1 LILFYVCIFK
11 SLKIFSIFYFFFT
24 LFLHLDKL
32 IENFKKLNEILSESI
47 EYIYSNDENEIFKKK
62 LNIIKN
68 QIDIFHA
75 YINSNSNFNQI
86 KFENHPEIF
95 FSSKELKNVQINKF
109 LSEGKFGKV
118 IFISKFNSTKFNLFD
133 I

>member
-1 LILFYVCIFK
+1 MILFYVCIFK
-11 SLKIFSIFYFFFT
+11 SLKIFFIFYFFFT

-118 IFISKFNSTKFNLFD
+118 IFISKFNSIKFNLFD